1 MTLLSPFILTYLL
14 KFFHVGAHGLRLC
27 HVSKRTP
34 GVILGPV
41 DHLPDSRLWDVA
53 RAQCGLLVQPV
64 VLRGKSYLKAH
75 SQHIRTT
82 LTFTYLEGHRVR
94 NLERTILWQALYDLH
109 RGFELFF
116 HRHRDGEWIMISPQ
130 LPIGQH
136 EQKTI
141 RLRSAPEKKKVLMM
155 VLMKRYAERFC
166 SNEIS

>member
-64 VLRGKSYLKAH
+64 VLKGKSNLKAH
-75 SQHIRTT
+75 SQHTNSHNI
-82 LTFTYLEGHRVR
+82 YLEGHRVR

-109 RGFELFF
+109 RGLKLFF
-116 HRHRDGEWIMISPQ
+116 HRHLDGEWIMISPQ

-141 RLRSAPEKKKVLMM
+141 RLRSAERKKVLMM

-166 SNEIS
+166 SNEIL